1 MAEIRVFSI
10 FVVLIGALY
19 LLLSFPPARDIWRD
33 NVGQL
38 RRKWFAI
45 LNLMVFF
52 LLGYL
57 FFDVVLLFNIRF
69 PLELVISG
77 VFLGGAVFVY
87 IIINLS
93 RSTIDARKKAEE
105 DVKAL
110 NETLE
115 QRVEERTR
123 DLRRLSDFN
132 RTVLDSM
139 VDPISIIDV
148 DTYRIV
154 DANLAFY
161 QEANLSAADSI
172 GRTCYEVIH
181 QKSSPCDSLHNSC
194 PLKATLSDGYH
205 AMKDH
210 SHWTLSGEIRH
221 VEVITSPIRDEYG
234 KVVQAIHIQ
243 RDVTERKESEKRIR
257 SLAYFDC
264 LTGLPNRILFKE
276 NLELALANAERK
288 KHRVATLF
296 LDLDQFKPI
305 NDTMGHS
312 AGDKLLQE
320 FAVRLTKSVRKSD
333 SITQCDLSLSLYSVA
348 RLGGDEFTIILDDIQ
363 RPEDAAI
370 VARRIT
376 EQTSK
381 PFIIEGHEVFVT
393 ASIGISIFPD
403 DGRDI
408 STLIK
413 HADTAMYHA
422 KDLGRNS
429 FQFYSRTLT
438 DQAASRHQA
447 WSSRESL
454 LTF

>member
-1 MAEIRVFSI
+1 MIEIRVFSI

-19 LLLSFPPARDIWRD
+19 LLLSFLPAWDIWRN

-57 FFDVVLLFNIRF
+57 FFDFVLLFNIRF
-69 PLELVISG
+69 PLELVISS

-87 IIINLS
+87 IVINLS
-93 RSTIDARKKAEE
+93 RRTIVARKKAEE
-105 DVKAL
+105 DVRAL
-110 NETLE
+110 NDTLE

-148 DTYRIV
+148 DNYRIV
-154 DANLAFY
+154 DANLAFF
-161 QEANLSAADSI
+161 QEANLAAADII
-172 GRTCYEVIH
+172 GQTCYEVIH
-181 QKSSPCDSLHNSC
+181 QKSAPCVSLHNSC

-210 SHWTLSGEIRH
+210 IHWTPSGEMRH
-221 VEVITSPIRDEYG
+221 MEVITSPIRDEDG
-234 KVVQAIHIQ
+234 KLVQVIHIQ
-243 RDVTERKESEKRIR
+243 RDVTERKESEERIR
-257 SLAYFDC
+257 SLAYFDS
-264 LTGLPNRILFKE
+264 LTGLPNRLLFKE
-276 NLELALANAERK
+276 NLERALAIAESK

-333 SITQCDLSLSLYSVA
+333 SITHGDPSLSLYSIA

-363 RPEDAAI
+363 RPQDAAI

-376 EQTSK
+376 EHASK
-381 PFIIEGHEVFVT
+381 PFVIEGHEVFVT

-408 STLIK
+408 TTLIK
-413 HADTAMYHA
+413 HADTAMYHS
-422 KDLGRNS
+422 KGLGKNS
-429 FQFYSRTLT
+429 FQFYSRTMADL
-438 DQAASRHQA
+438 AASHHQK
-447 WSSRESL
+447 WSPQ
-454 LTF
+454 